1 MIEIGK
7 TIVSLDVL
15 ESKFCCDLDH
25 CKGACCVDGD
35 SGAPVTPEEAL
46 YIEELFPLFEE
57 YLSEENRKEIARQGF
72 SLIDSDGDLVTP
84 IVGKNECVYTFVDES
99 RITKCAIEK
108 AFFIKNTS
116 FRKPVSCHLFPIR
129 ITEYKRFDGVN
140 YEKLKICKPGRACG
154 KSNNLPLWQYL
165 KEPLIRKYGEAWY
178 GELKLISENLPEKN
192 LEQ

>member
-35 SGAPVTPEEAL
+35 SGAPLSEEEAKIIEQL
-46 YIEELFPLFEE
+46 YPVFEE
-57 YLSEENRKEIARQGF
+57 YLSDDNKAEIAKQGF
-72 SLIDSDGDLVTP
+72 SLIDHDGDLVTP
-84 IVGKNECVYTFVDES
+84 IIGKNECVFTFVNEHG
-99 RITKCAIEK
+99 ITLCAIEK
-108 AFFIKNTS
+108 AYFEKNTG
-116 FRKPVSCHLFPIR
+116 FRKPLSCHLFPIR

-154 KSNNLPLWQYL
+154 KTNNLPLWKYL
-165 KEPLIRKYGEAWY
+165 KDPLTRKYGEDWY
-178 GELKLISENLPEKN
+178 SELQFAAENIATNE
-192 LEQ
+192 